1 MIGGDLHLK
10 SCSYKF
16 VLDVHALY
24 TYTMLPDKEARRI
37 PIYRPLIKDNGIK
50 TYCYSLTRTD
60 AMEIGDGDKIALV
73 LASKR
78 ISQRD
83 FRHGEGNKNN
93 GRREGI
99 LLESGRT
106 SETYEQT

>member
-1 MIGGDLHLK
+1 
-10 SCSYKF
+10 
-16 VLDVHALY
+16 
-24 TYTMLPDKEARRI
+24 
-37 PIYRPLIKDNGIK
+37 
-50 TYCYSLTRTD
+50 
-60 AMEIGDGDKIALV
+60 MEIGDGDKIALV

-106 SETYEQT
+106 VKPMSKHSTVRVRYGPINTHSKIKIGALGLETINNGTSRIALMFKPTYHEVEKNPQQARSSTKGSAR